1 MRAISGR
8 ERKETGQMRPRAIV
22 AVTVLAAASLVA
34 GGWGAASAQARATCT
49 WGGAPANPTGKLW
62 YTGGGITNT
71 PSTEPLPFIAT
82 GPLAGDCSG
91 TLTYR
96 GIQGT
101 GSTCAFGP
109 FEAKVI
115 GLKGIVRA
123 AGDNAVGLVPALL
136 YDKSGNVVGSEDPQ
150 VLTSGTEEQNFGFT
164 NCNSPEGFKDGN
176 FSSVIELF
184 S

>member
-1 MRAISGR
+1 
-8 ERKETGQMRPRAIV
+8 MRPRAIL
-22 AVTVLAAASLVA
+22 AITAIAAASLA
-34 GGWGAASAQARATCT
+34 ASGWGAASAQASATCT
-49 WGGAPANPTGKLW
+49 WGGTPAEPTGKVW
-62 YTGGGITNT
+62 YSGQGVTNT
-71 PSTEPLPFIAT
+71 PSTEPLPFVAT

-96 GIQGT
+96 GVQGT

-115 GLKGIVRA
+115 GLPGIVRA

-136 YDKSGNVVGSEDPQ
+136 YDSHGNLVGSENPQ
-150 VLTSGTEEQNFGFT
+150 VLTSGTEEQNLGFT
-164 NCNSPEGFKDGN
+164 SCSSPEGFKEGN

-184 S
+184 G

>member
-1 MRAISGR
+1 
-8 ERKETGQMRPRAIV
+8 MRPRAIL
-22 AVTVLAAASLVA
+22 AVTAIAAASVMA
-34 GGWGAASAQARATCT
+34 GGWGATSAQATTSSCT
-49 WGGAPANPTGKLW
+49 WGGTPANPTGKVS
-62 YTGGGITNT
+62 YTGQGITNT

-109 FEAKVI
+109 FEARVK
-115 GLKGIVRA
+115 GLPGIVRA

-136 YDKSGNVVGSEDPQ
+136 YDTHGNVVGSENPQ
-150 VLTSGTEEQNFGFT
+150 VLTSGTEEQNLGFT
-164 NCNSPEGFKDGN
+164 SCNSPEGFKEGN

-184 S
+184 G

>member
-1 MRAISGR
+1 
-8 ERKETGQMRPRAIV
+8 MRPRAIV
-22 AVTVLAAASLVA
+22 AVAAIAAASLA
-34 GGWGAASAQARATCT
+34 ALGTGTASAQATRTCT
-49 WGGAPANPTGKLW
+49 WGGTPANPTGKVW
-62 YTGGGITNT
+62 YTGQGITNT

-96 GIQGT
+96 GSQGT

-109 FEAKVI
+109 FEARVK
-115 GLKGIVRA
+115 GLPGIVRA

-136 YDKSGNVVGSEDPQ
+136 YDKSGNLVGSENPQ
-150 VLTSGTEEQNFGFT
+150 VLTSGTEEQNLGFT
-164 NCNSPEGFKDGN
+164 SCNSPEGFKEGN

-184 S
+184 G